1 MFRMKNLI
9 YFAFVGFLFTSC
21 SEYQKVF
28 NKGTVEQ
35 QYAMATKMYEAKKY
49 SKALDLFEKITP
61 TYRGKPQ
68 MERIQFMV
76 AQSNFNTKNYDLAGY
91 YYQRFT
97 ENYPKSSKKE
107 EAAFLSAY
115 SYKLASPVFSLEPKD
130 TNKALE
136 AFQSFIDT
144 YPDSKR
150 LTEANTYYQE
160 INYKLQKKAF
170 EIAKVYYTTADYDPA
185 RNYQAAIV
193 SFDNLLEDYLG
204 SDFKEEA
211 LYYRLKASHD
221 LALRSTIRKKEG
233 RIKDA
238 IKAYEKLKRNFPK
251 TKYIDDSNK
260 MLATLEKEQQQLI
273 KS

>member
-1 MFRMKNLI
+1 MFRMKNLL
-9 YFAFVGFLFTSC
+9 YFAFVGLLFTSC
-21 SEYQKVF
+21 SEYQKVL

-49 SKALDLFEKITP
+49 NKALDLFEKVTP

-91 YYQRFT
+91 YYNRFT
-97 ENYPKSSKKE
+97 QNYPKSSKKE

-115 SYKLASPVFSLEPKD
+115 SYKLASPAFSLDPID
-130 TNKALE
+130 TKKALD
-136 AFQSFIDT
+136 AFQKFIED

-150 LTEANTYYQE
+150 ITEANKYYQE
-160 INYKLQKKAF
+160 ISYKLQKKAF

-185 RNYQAAIV
+185 RNYEAAIV
-193 SFDNLLEDYLG
+193 AFDNLLEDYLG
-204 SDFKEEA
+204 SVFKEEA

-221 LALRSTIRKKEG
+221 LALKSTPRRKET

-251 TKYIDDSNK
+251 TKYLEDSNN
-260 MLATLEKEQQQLI
+260 MLANLEKEQKQLI
-273 KS
+273 KG

>member
-9 YFAFVGFLFTSC
+9 YFAFVGLLFASC
-21 SEYQKVF
+21 SEYQKVL

-49 SKALDLFEKITP
+49 NKALDLFEKITP
-61 TYRGKPQ
+61 TYRTKPQ

-91 YYQRFT
+91 YFDRFT
-97 ENYPKSSKKE
+97 QNYPKSSKNE

-115 SYKLASPVFSLEPKD
+115 SYKLASPVFSLDARD
-130 TNKALE
+130 THKALD

-150 LTEANTYYQE
+150 LPEANTYYQE
-160 INYKLQKKAF
+160 ISYKLQKKAF
-170 EIAKVYYTTADYDPA
+170 EIAKVYYTTADYNPS
-185 RNYQAAIV
+185 RNYQAAIQA
-193 SFDNLLEDYLG
+193 FDNLLEDYLG
-204 SDFKEEA
+204 SAFKEEA
-211 LYYRLKASHD
+211 LYYKLKASHD
-221 LALRSTIRKKEG
+221 LALRSTSRRKEERLKE
-233 RIKDA
+233 A
-238 IKAYEKLKRNFPK
+238 VQAYEKLKRNFPK
-251 TKYIDDSNK
+251 TKYLEDSDK
-260 MLATLEKEQQQLI
+260 MLADLEKEQKQLI